1 MRKIA
6 IHKFFDFYIKKRDLT
21 NLFDSFHSAAGRGG
35 GPLGISGWGYAA
47 GTPEPLTYT
56 RAISAEFFLP
66 YTRVNS
72 LNPPHPRIA
81 VFQKLLRSLARS
93 NENKTLYHNP

>member
-35 GPLGISGWGYAA
+35 GGTLGISGWGYAA

-56 RAISAEFFLP
+56 RAISA
-66 YTRVNS
+66 
-72 LNPPHPRIA
+72 
-81 VFQKLLRSLARS
+81 
-93 NENKTLYHNP
+93 

>member
-35 GPLGISGWGYAA
+35 GVL
-47 GTPEPLTYT
+47 
-56 RAISAEFFLP
+56 
-66 YTRVNS
+66 
-72 LNPPHPRIA
+72 
-81 VFQKLLRSLARS
+81 
-93 NENKTLYHNP
+93 